1 MAAAC
6 AAALAVLV
14 VLIPGS
20 QPTLAA
26 STSPATT
33 TLRSEPAPAD
43 TATTDTDT
51 TGPEPTGPEP
61 TDTTPTDT
69 GAPETT
75 ADLGIIG
82 ANPDTDAGDVALIAV
97 VGLVVVLGLAAWWMA
112 RRDHDD
118 AGPPDGHE
126 TALP

>member
-33 TLRSEPAPAD
+33 TLRSEPEPND
-43 TATTDTDT
+43 PSTT
-51 TGPEPTGPEP
+51 EPEP
-61 TDTTPTDT
+61 TDTEPADTEPTDT
-69 GAPETT
+69 GAPGTT

-118 AGPPDGHE
+118 SGPPDTHHS
-126 TALP
+126 TLQ